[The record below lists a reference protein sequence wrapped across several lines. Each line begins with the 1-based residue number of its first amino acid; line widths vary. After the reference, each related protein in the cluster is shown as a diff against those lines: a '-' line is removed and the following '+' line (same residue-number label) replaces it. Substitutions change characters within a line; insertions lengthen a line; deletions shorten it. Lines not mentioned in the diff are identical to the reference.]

1 MTHRSRI
8 RPPRPVTGWCLLLAA
23 LGLLLAACGGADG
36 GDHQVRAA
44 EDGVLRV
51 VGQDDLRW
59 DVEQLTAPA
68 GEVTFELE
76 CEDAV
81 NHNIVIDELDQEV
94 AECAPGETATGSITL
109 DPGTY
114 TYVCTI
120 PGHEST
126 MRGEL
131 VVE

>member
-1 MTHRSRI
+1 MPHPDSR
-8 RPPRPVTGWCLLLAA
+8 RPTTAGVILLLGV
-23 LGLLLAACGGADG
+23 LGLLLTACGDSGTDG
-36 GDHQVRAA
+36 EVRAA
-44 EDGVLRV
+44 EDGVLRI

-68 GEVTFELE
+68 GEITFELV

-81 NHNIVIDELDQEV
+81 NHNIVIDELDEEI
-94 AECAPGETATGSITL
+94 AFCSPGETVTGSIEL
-109 DPGTY
+109 EAGTY

>member
-1 MTHRSRI
+1 MPHPDRRRPATARI
-8 RPPRPVTGWCLLLAA
+8 LLLLAA
-23 LGLLLAACGGADG
+23 LGLPLTACGDHGTDG
-36 GDHQVRAA
+36 EVRAA
-44 EDGVLRV
+44 EDGVLRI

-68 GEVTFELE
+68 GEITFELV

-81 NHNIVIDELDQEV
+81 NHNIVLDELDEEI
-94 AECAPGETATGSITL
+94 AFCSPGETVTGSIEL
-109 DPGTY
+109 QPGTY